1 MNALSIAAPVKVRV
15 DPGTRSPGPPASC
28 AFSLDDVA
36 WRISPRSRRRPGN
49 PAPTAAR
56 RPVARDEAAHLASE
70 PPGSARRVARGATLV
85 ARVAAPPPP
94 RRFRA
99 GFRVRS
105 YWKAYPRPRRFCDPP
120 APRASRADLII
131 PDFPLFSPPQARGVT
146 ARKASALSARS
157 AVASAP
163 VSAVVGAAPASRGA
177 LSVVAA
183 NPRGNSGGSRK
194 GLAKFVER
202 VNTPQMK
209 DDLIPFRVGMTV
221 KVGVTVVEGG
231 KSRVQ
236 PYEGIVIAI
245 HRAGVATTITVRKSF
260 QGYGVERIF
269 PIHSPL
275 CSFEEVRGAGKP
287 VARRAKLYYLRNL
300 VGKKAKLKTRFVAKK
315 TGPTRHQLKMEAL
328 AATKAAAAA
337 EAEKAA
343 AAEAAAAAAAEAADA
358 PAEEAAAEPEA

>member
-1 MNALSIAAPVKVRV
+1 MSNR
-15 DPGTRSPGPPASC
+15 G
-28 AFSLDDVA
+28 SL
-36 WRISPRSRRRPGN
+36 
-49 PAPTAAR
+49 
-56 RPVARDEAAHLASE
+56 
-70 PPGSARRVARGATLV
+70 
-85 ARVAAPPPP
+85 
-94 RRFRA
+94 
-99 GFRVRS
+99 
-105 YWKAYPRPRRFCDPP
+105 
-120 APRASRADLII
+120 
-131 PDFPLFSPPQARGVT
+131 Q
-146 ARKASALSARS
+146 
-157 AVASAP
+157 
-163 VSAVVGAAPASRGA
+163 
-177 LSVVAA
+177 VVAA

-275 CSFEEVRGAGKP
+275 CSFEEIRGAGKP
-287 VARRAKLYYLRNL
+287 VVRRAKLYYLRNL

-315 TGPTRHQLKMEAL
+315 TGPTRHQVKMEAL
-328 AATKAAAAA
+328 NATKAAAAA
-337 EAEKAA
+337 EEEKAA
-343 AAEAAAAAAAEAADA
+343 KAKAEEDAAAVAAAAPAA
-358 PAEEAAAEPEA
+358 PAEEAPPAGEEA

>member
-1 MNALSIAAPVKVRV
+1 MP
-15 DPGTRSPGPPASC
+15 
-28 AFSLDDVA
+28 
-36 WRISPRSRRRPGN
+36 
-49 PAPTAAR
+49 
-56 RPVARDEAAHLASE
+56 
-70 PPGSARRVARGATLV
+70 
-85 ARVAAPPPP
+85 
-94 RRFRA
+94 
-99 GFRVRS
+99 
-105 YWKAYPRPRRFCDPP
+105 
-120 APRASRADLII
+120 
-131 PDFPLFSPPQARGVT
+131 

-157 AVASAP
+157 RR
-163 VSAVVGAAPASRGA
+163 GGGA
-177 LSVVAA
+177 LAMSSPPPRVAARCGVAA

-275 CSFEEVRGAGKP
+275 CSFEEIRGAGP
-287 VARRAKLYYLRNL
+287 GAAPSCTTSNPPARRR
-300 VGKKAKLKTRFVAKK
+300 LKTRSWPRRRAPP
-315 TGPTRHQLKMEAL
+315 GTRSRWRP
-328 AATKAAAAA
+328 
-337 EAEKAA
+337 
-343 AAEAAAAAAAEAADA
+343 
-358 PAEEAAAEPEA
+358 PAGGGGGGGGERGGCGRGGQGGGGCGCGCRRGGGGARRGGRRGGGANASTHISEFFQTERWLQTT